1 MSAPAK
7 PRVRISTRGD
17 VRGVFLPAA
26 PRAALETPQPYD
38 AADVMA
44 SNLATWNP
52 YRDHP
57 DNEIASGRDTVTA
70 RARDLVRNNGYAAG
84 AVRREVE
91 SVVGSTF
98 RPSARPDWRA
108 LGIGREEAVEI
119 GQQMDAAWREWADDP
134 RMLCDVT
141 RVHGFGG
148 LAGLGYLSYLLDGD
162 AIAVLHWEDSGWG
175 WRTRVR
181 IVDPDLLEQPWTVPD
196 RRDLRG
202 GIELDAHGAAV
213 AYHFRRDHPYAL
225 YPGAEIGWDRIER
238 ETQWGRPQVVHFFD
252 KARDGQTRGISRL
265 ATVIESLKMGDKYSR
280 VELQAAVLGAILGLY
295 VSSPLGPE
303 VVRDL
308 IDDGKFVALDD
319 ARRALIGENG
329 LTFGGVRIPVLPPGD
344 SIESVSVNRPSGQF
358 EAFTRA
364 ALRNIAAGMG
374 TSYEQLAMDYSQTNY
389 SSMRA
394 ALLEVWRG
402 WTARRIAFGQR
413 FCGSI
418 RFAVIEE
425 AVDSGRIVLP
435 AGAPGFYEAPGAWL
449 RAKWIGPGKGFVDPI
464 KEVQAAALR
473 VALGL
478 STMEDEAA
486 ELSGA
491 DYAENLAQIAREID
505 EMPSG
510 VLHPAQE
517 RFAELLGPAA
527 AGAPTDGEAKPGEQ
541 R

>member
-1 MSAPAK
+1 MK
-7 PRVRISTRGD
+7 PRIRVQARS
-17 VRGVFLPAA
+17 VAVPAR
-26 PRAALETPQPYD
+26 PRASLETAQPYD
-38 AADVMA
+38 AGDVLS
-44 SNLATWNP
+44 SNLSAWAP
-52 YRDHP
+52 FRDHP
-57 DNEIASGRDTVTA
+57 DNEIGWGRDAVTA

-84 AVRREVE
+84 GVRREVE
-91 SVVGSTF
+91 SVIGASF

-108 LGIGREEAVEI
+108 LGIDRATAIEI

-134 RMLCDVT
+134 RCLCDVT
-141 RVHGFGG
+141 RVHGFSG
-148 LAGLGYLSYLLDGD
+148 LAGLAYLSYLLDGD
-162 AIAVLHWEDSGWG
+162 GIGVLHWEDTSWD
-175 WRTRVR
+175 WRTRLRV
-181 IVDPDLLEQPWTVPD
+181 VDPDLLEQPWNVPD

-202 GIELDAHGAAV
+202 GIELDAHGAAR
-213 AYHFRRDHPYAL
+213 AYHFRRDHPLAL
-225 YPGAEIGWDRIER
+225 YPGAEFSWDRVER
-238 ETQWGRPQVVHFFD
+238 ETPWGRPVVAHFFD
-252 KARDGQTRGISRL
+252 KQRDGQTRGISRL

-303 VVRDL
+303 VVRDM

-344 SIESVSVNRPSGQF
+344 TIESVSVNRPGNQF
-358 EAFTRA
+358 EAFSRSV
-364 ALRNIAAGMG
+364 LRNIAAGLG

-413 FCGSI
+413 WCGSV
-418 RFAVIEE
+418 RFAVMEE
-425 AVDSGRIVLP
+425 AFDTGRVTLP
-435 AGAPGFYEAPGAWL
+435 AGAPDFYEAPGAWL
-449 RAKWIGPGKGFVDPI
+449 RCKWIGPGRGFVDPV
-464 KEVQAAALR
+464 KEVQGAALR
-473 VALGL
+473 VAGGF

-486 ELSGA
+486 ELSGS
-491 DYAENLAQIAREID
+491 DYAENLAQIRREID
-505 EMPSG
+505 EMPEG

-527 AGAPTDGEAKPGEQ
+527 AGAPTDGEAANRRTQEGQP
-541 R
+541 